1 MRIARMAAAASAAA
15 VSIGLLFGAG
25 GIAAA
30 QEKTDGPITIY
41 RTTEGSIVV
50 DKSSDGSAA
59 VDGSSD
65 SASVVDGSSGDSA
78 ADGGSD
84 AAPPST
90 SAEIEGDYL
99 DGVPSLLSAM
109 PGDVPAD
116 TGASARAGGFV
127 IHDQKPRTVDLDYW
141 APADGYGTAVS
152 VGHDRFTGD
161 RDTRLLEASAVSAAA
176 GEGVLHPDYHA
187 GRGFSGDRD
196 YEFVGWSQLYL
207 SDSYP
212 CVQEDGHVVTASDF
226 TDPNPHDTWYWE
238 PGMTYTPPTAGTLT
252 SSDPNATEAYWWMQ
266 GDLYATY
273 KPLIRYHANGG
284 GGSMASTTDIVAAN
298 RFTAPSGKEFEGWNT
313 KPDGTGSWYSVG
325 QIAGRAYTTLGTL
338 AAHDPAGTVGDETK
352 EPYQPLLLYAQ
363 WDKGGGSSEA
373 AKLIFNGV
381 WFNTGVYAFNNDP
394 WRVSPPAAM
403 IDALERK
410 FPGNYGLSMSGDLGY
425 HDEVPFDV
433 EHLPDMSRYQLIVA
447 INANYEQLRPI
458 PYLHDTL
465 RGEWEL
471 IGWNTEPDGS
481 GTMYAPG
488 AKFHVPLGVTH
499 LYAQFRPTSPDA
511 VRKVHV
517 TYEANGGTGGM
528 DGHTVPIGENVT
540 IKRNEF
546 TRPGY
551 RFVTWNTKPDGS
563 GQEYEPGKTVQPT
576 DDITLYAQ
584 WENAVVNL
592 KFDANK
598 GEGSHDPVKGI
609 AYETIEVPDDVD
621 ESFTRDG
628 YLLVGWNTQANG
640 KGTTYH
646 EGSQVQMADG
656 DLTLYAVW
664 TPAIVVM
671 PPTGGEGW
679 TIPTW
684 SLWAAG
690 GGVLAAFTAVIAY
703 LALRRKNLLPRTDVL
718 RRTVRTAAHRV
729 RNGGRRA

>member
-1 MRIARMAAAASAAA
+1 MRIGRTLIVTCALA
-15 VSIGLLFGAG
+15 VSAG
-25 GIAAA
+25 MMCGTHGIAAA
-30 QEKTDGPITIY
+30 QEQRVDHITAA
-41 RTTEGSIVV
+41 TA
-50 DKSSDGSAA
+50 DNA
-59 VDGSSD
+59 VDEPIPSTLIGVGGGKDTQEGTTSMDSSGVTDSSGVGDSPESASADNPQDVGPQD
-65 SASVVDGSSGDSA
+65 SAPDTRPQGATPRSAPPAARVDG
-78 ADGGSD
+78 
-84 AAPPST
+84 
-90 SAEIEGDYL
+90 
-99 DGVPSLLSAM
+99 
-109 PGDVPAD
+109 
-116 TGASARAGGFV
+116 FV
-127 IHDQKPRTVDLDYW
+127 THNQKPRSVELDYW
-141 APADGYGTAVS
+141 APVDGYGSAVS
-152 VGHDRFTGD
+152 VGQGRFAGD
-161 RDTRLLEASAVSAAA
+161 QTSRLLEAAAVASAG
-176 GEGVLHPDYHA
+176 GEAVLHPDYHA
-187 GRGFSGDRD
+187 GQGFSGDRD

-284 GGSMASTTDIVAAN
+284 SGTTASTTDIVGPN
-298 RFTAPSGKEFEGWNT
+298 RFAPPSGKEFEGWNT

-338 AAHDPAGTVGDETK
+338 AAHDPAGMVGDETK

-381 WFNTGVYAFNNDP
+381 WFNTGVYAFSNRP

-481 GTMYAPG
+481 GTMHRPG
-488 AKFHVPLGVTH
+488 DRFHVPLGVTH
-499 LYAQFRPTSPDA
+499 LYAQFRPTSPD
-511 VRKVHV
+511 VIRKVHV

-528 DGHTVPIGENVT
+528 DGHTVPIGDAVT
-540 IKRNEF
+540 VKRNEF
-546 TRPGY
+546 TREGY
-551 RFVTWNTKPDGS
+551 QFVTWNTEPDGS
-563 GQEYEPGKTVQPT
+563 GQEYGPGTAIQPA

-584 WENAVVNL
+584 WRTALTTLPLTGGTGRTPPVGVGMAAVGGLLAVSAGTAGVAFRVMRRRRRSGDPGGSGGSESRGEDDLNGML
-592 KFDANK
+592 QGGIQDRFHIA
-598 GEGSHDPVKGI
+598 GEG
-609 AYETIEVPDDVD
+609 
-621 ESFTRDG
+621 TR
-628 YLLVGWNTQANG
+628 A
-640 KGTTYH
+640 
-646 EGSQVQMADG
+646 
-656 DLTLYAVW
+656 
-664 TPAIVVM
+664 
-671 PPTGGEGW
+671 
-679 TIPTW
+679 
-684 SLWAAG
+684 
-690 GGVLAAFTAVIAY
+690 
-703 LALRRKNLLPRTDVL
+703 
-718 RRTVRTAAHRV
+718 
-729 RNGGRRA
+729 